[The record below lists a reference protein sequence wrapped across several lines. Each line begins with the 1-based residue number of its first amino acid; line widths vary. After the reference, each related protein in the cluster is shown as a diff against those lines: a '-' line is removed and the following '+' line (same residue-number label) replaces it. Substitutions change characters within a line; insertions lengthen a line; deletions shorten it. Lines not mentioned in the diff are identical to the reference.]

1 MTFRALA
8 VVPENAPIFVEELD
22 LHIDYGSIQKDYLV
36 HGFPPPMEYIF
47 YTKEEFEKSWKFF
60 LGLEVKG
67 RFSTVHSKE
76 GNPDV

>member
-47 YTKEEFEKSWKFF
+47 YTKEEFEANWKFV
-60 LGLEVKG
+60 LGQELTG
-67 RFSTVHSKE
+67 RFSLVLAKE